1 MSTFICTY
9 RSIHIDQ
16 SSGDVGVAEINTY
29 MQVVFVVL

>member
-16 SSGDVGVAEINTY
+16 SCDDVGVAEMNTY